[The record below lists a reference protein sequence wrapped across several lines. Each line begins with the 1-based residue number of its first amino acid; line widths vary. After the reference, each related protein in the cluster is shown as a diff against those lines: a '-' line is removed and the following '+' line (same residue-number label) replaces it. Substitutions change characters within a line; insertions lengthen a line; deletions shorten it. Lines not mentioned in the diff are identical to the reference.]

1 MRIAGIGVAAVLLSA
16 LLLIILAFWLYQPE
30 PLQRDPPRQLP
41 WALPDHHLATKRVEY
56 TANGRLQI
64 QVDHAL
70 LPGITPAMVA
80 WFYRVLPISTIE
92 YQGLTYPLY
101 HFFHPTEHGTIWI
114 AEPASD
120 GRPGMGQG
128 AVVARDEWFGP
139 YDSRG
144 AARLT
149 SFSEAGMVAE
159 AQVAGIQFA
168 TLQHNFTAADG
179 GTRYRLEAHIGAD
192 VPLLGALL
200 NLYLR
205 TQVYHPDMVNEWL
218 RHQVEEVGSLPFFLP
233 QIYAQRNPENHYV
246 FIEE

>member
-1 MRIAGIGVAAVLLSA
+1 MRIYLVA
-16 LLLIILAFWLYQPE
+16 LLLLAPLLIVSAFWLYNPE
-30 PLQRDPPRQLP
+30 PLERDPPRQLP
-41 WALPDHHLATKRVEY
+41 WELTDHRLAGKQVEY
-56 TANGRLQI
+56 TSNGTLQI
-64 QVDHAL
+64 QVDHL
-70 LPGITPAMVA
+70 LLTGVTPAMVA

-92 YQGLTYPLY
+92 YQGVTYPLY

-139 YDSRG
+139 YDSHG

-149 SFSEAGMVAE
+149 SFSDAGMVAQ
-159 AQVAGIQFA
+159 AQVAGIHFA
-168 TLQHNFTAADG
+168 TIQHIFTAAEG
-179 GTRYRLEAHIGAD
+179 GTRYRLEANIGSD
-192 VPLLGALL
+192 LPLVGALL

-205 TQVYHPDMVNEWL
+205 TRVYHPDMVNEWL

-233 QIYAQRNPENHYV
+233 QIYAQRNLENHYV
-246 FIEE
+246 FTKE